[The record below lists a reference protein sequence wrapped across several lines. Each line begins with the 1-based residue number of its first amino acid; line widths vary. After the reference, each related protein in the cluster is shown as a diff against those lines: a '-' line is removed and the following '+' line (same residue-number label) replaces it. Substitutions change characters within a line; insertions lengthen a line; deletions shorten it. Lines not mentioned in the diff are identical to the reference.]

1 MFVFFFFFL
10 MIRRPPRS
18 TLFPYTTLF
27 RSPPWS
33 LAFHSHRS
41 DTSPSALAYRCGQLW
56 SIMMMSGP
64 EADWMAA
71 VMRACRSLALM
82 VSTVTLV
89 LVCELYSAHW
99 RRSSASPSG
108 MKSTHCSRWISAP
121 WAKAG
126 ARREARM
133 PSSPEVTA
141 RPAVAPLR
149 KVRRSMVAGRR
160 GDGLLMLAPPLGM
173 GWTNERGS
181 KRETKGRR
189 QSRGTD
195 REVEAGAS
203 LPPSE
208 PDGELREDGSE
219 YDRPL
224 LPCQRRGSR
233 RAGQPGPS
241 RGKLRA
247 DGASS
252 SLPPLEIP

>member
-1 MFVFFFFFL
+1 
-10 MIRRPPRS
+10 
-18 TLFPYTTLF
+18 
-27 RSPPWS
+27 
-33 LAFHSHRS
+33 
-41 DTSPSALAYRCGQLW
+41 
-56 SIMMMSGP
+56 MMMSGP
-64 EADWMAA
+64 EPDWMAA

-126 ARREARM
+126 ARCEARI

-149 KVRRSMVAGRR
+149 KVRRSMAAGRR
-160 GDGLLMLAPPLGM
+160 GKGLLMLAPPLGM
-173 GWTNERGS
+173 VWANEHEAEREPKGW
-181 KRETKGRR
+181 RR
-189 QSRGTD
+189 SRGAD
-195 REVEAGAS
+195 REVEAGAAS
-203 LPPSE
+203 PPSE
-208 PDGELREDGSE
+208 PDGELREDESE

-233 RAGQPGPS
+233 RAAG
-241 RGKLRA
+241 RGRRVVSFAPMEHRHRCLY
-247 DGASS
+247 
-252 SLPPLEIP
+252 

>member
-1 MFVFFFFFL
+1 
-10 MIRRPPRS
+10 
-18 TLFPYTTLF
+18 
-27 RSPPWS
+27 
-33 LAFHSHRS
+33 
-41 DTSPSALAYRCGQLW
+41 
-56 SIMMMSGP
+56 MMMSGP
-64 EADWMAA
+64 EPDWMAA

-126 ARREARM
+126 ARCEARM
-133 PSSPEVTA
+133 PSRPEVTA

-160 GDGLLMLAPPLGM
+160 GDGVRMRAPPLRSCGQ
-173 GWTNERGS
+173 TSIVERGG
-181 KRETKGRR
+181 TKGRQR
-189 QSRGTD
+189 TPGTD
-195 REVEAGAS
+195 RGVEAGAS

-208 PDGELREDGSE
+208 PAGELREDGRE
-219 YDRPL
+219 YDRHL

-233 RAGQPGPS
+233 RGGRPGPP

>member
-1 MFVFFFFFL
+1 
-10 MIRRPPRS
+10 
-18 TLFPYTTLF
+18 
-27 RSPPWS
+27 
-33 LAFHSHRS
+33 
-41 DTSPSALAYRCGQLW
+41 
-56 SIMMMSGP
+56 MMMSGP
-64 EADWMAA
+64 EPDWMAA
-71 VMRACRSLALM
+71 VMRAWRSLALM

-99 RRSSASPSG
+99 RRSSVSPSG

-121 WAKAG
+121 WAMAG

-133 PSSPEVTA
+133 PSRPAEAA

-160 GDGLLMLAPPLGM
+160 GDDLLMRAPPLRSCGQTSIL
-173 GWTNERGS
+173 GRD
-181 KRETKGRR
+181 ETKGRQR
-189 QSRGTD
+189 TAGTD

-233 RAGQPGPS
+233 RA
-241 RGKLRA
+241 A
-247 DGASS
+247 GAVAW
-252 SLPPLEIP
+252 